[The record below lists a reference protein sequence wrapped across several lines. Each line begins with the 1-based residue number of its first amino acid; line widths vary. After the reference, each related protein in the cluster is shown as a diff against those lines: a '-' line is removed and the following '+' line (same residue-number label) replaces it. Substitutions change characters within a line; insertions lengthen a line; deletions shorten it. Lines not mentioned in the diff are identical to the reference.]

1 VDFRQSV
8 VGTFRRSVAVDF
20 RRSVVGTFRRSVAV
34 DFHRSVAVDFAHGS
48 RDCVVEV
55 GCVSLLPW
63 LILMHYL
70 MFN

>member
-20 RRSVVGTFRRSVAV
+20 RRSVVGTFRRNVAA

-48 RDCVVEV
+48 PCDVEV